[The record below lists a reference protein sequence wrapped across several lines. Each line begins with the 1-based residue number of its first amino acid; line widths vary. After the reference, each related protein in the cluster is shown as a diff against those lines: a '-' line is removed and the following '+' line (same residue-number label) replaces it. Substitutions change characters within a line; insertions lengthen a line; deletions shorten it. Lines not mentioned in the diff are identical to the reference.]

1 MSGDSVIVGFC
12 GASKFMSVKVGA
24 ASNSGSG
31 ISMSKSDGIGNR
43 SGAMSVTSVAFV
55 VSASE
60 SVVVV
65 SESVAVVFDG
75 VGVGML

>member
-1 MSGDSVIVGFC
+1 MSGDSVIVGLC

-55 VSASE
+55 VSESE
-60 SVVVV
+60 SVG
-65 SESVAVVFDG
+65 SMSDG

>member
-1 MSGDSVIVGFC
+1 MSDDSVIVGLC

-43 SGAMSVTSVAFV
+43 SGEMSVTSVAFV
-55 VSASE
+55 VSESE
-60 SVVVV
+60 SVW
-65 SESVAVVFDG
+65 SMSDG